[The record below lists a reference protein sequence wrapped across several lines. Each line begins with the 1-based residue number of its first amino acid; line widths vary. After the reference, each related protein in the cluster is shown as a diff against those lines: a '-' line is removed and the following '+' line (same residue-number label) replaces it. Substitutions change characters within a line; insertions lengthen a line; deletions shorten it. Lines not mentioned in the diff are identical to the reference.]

1 MVKLVKLMFSIVFH
15 RHVRR
20 AHVICQSGL
29 SELASEAA
37 IDFTWVRFHPLLK
50 RRIEVTTVLGA
61 GNWSRETAGNKNL
74 VV

>member
-50 RRIEVTTVLGA
+50 RRIEVLVLGA
-61 GNWSRETAGNKNL
+61 GNWSCETAGNKNFL
-74 VV
+74 V